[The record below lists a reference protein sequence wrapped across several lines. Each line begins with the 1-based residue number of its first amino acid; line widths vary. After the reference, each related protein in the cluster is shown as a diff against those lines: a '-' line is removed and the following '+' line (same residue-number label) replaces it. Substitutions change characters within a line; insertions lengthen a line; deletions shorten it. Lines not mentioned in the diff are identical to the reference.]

1 VKNNKNIFLL
11 NTLRGGNMKRVLKL
25 ILFVLIVGAFMFS
38 GFSCKKKESP
48 KFGTKIEQPPLS
60 PEQKRQLEEIKK
72 GIEESKKLV
81 VAKVNGQPIT
91 MFQIVREMNSIAPKY
106 IKEGEPSTPEITE
119 KIKKEALKTLI
130 DKELAIQEAKR
141 QKITIK
147 KETIDNV
154 IDKLIDMLGSK
165 KAFEQDLKE
174 RNLTEYELRKN
185 IERSH
190 LYELITKKEIYD
202 KIVVNDEVLKNYYE
216 KNKKLFVLPSKPPK
230 QMGFEEAKDLV
241 KKYYKADEGRRL
253 MDIWLEGLR
262 KNAKIEIIDE
272 EFKRLASS

>member
-1 VKNNKNIFLL
+1 MNLVIQAAH
-11 NTLRGGNMKRVLKL
+11 GV
-25 ILFVLIVGAFMFS
+25 IQVVGLWSM
-38 GFSCKKKESP
+38 
-48 KFGTKIEQPPLS
+48 IE
-60 PEQKRQLEEIKK
+60 
-72 GIEESKKLV
+72 
-81 VAKVNGQPIT
+81 
-91 MFQIVREMNSIAPKY
+91 M
-106 IKEGEPSTPEITE
+106 
-119 KIKKEALKTLI
+119 
-130 DKELAIQEAKR
+130 
-141 QKITIK
+141 
-147 KETIDNV
+147 V
-154 IDKLIDMLGSK
+154 IDLMEHLASFRQVQT
-165 KAFEQDLKE
+165 AFEQDLKE

-185 IERSH
+185 IERSR